1 MYKLYVQK
9 TRWKRMKGQKH
20 PNGSTMMEVGVWTGL
35 GKRMSEGHFRL
46 SGLDM
51 EEGEWTQQTKDAE
64 DLAAE

>member
-1 MYKLYVQK
+1 
-9 TRWKRMKGQKH
+9 MKGQKH